1 MPFPT
6 AMNMDI
12 LRRVLLLSEVHL
24 RRKILF
30 MWRDIKDYCLEL
42 EAEQEALYH
51 QAMDVEVAIG
61 DGGWYDSR

>member
-6 AMNMDI
+6 AMNKDM
-12 LRRVLLLSEVHL
+12 LRRVLPLPDDL

-30 MWRDIKDYCLEL
+30 MWRDVKDCCLEW

-51 QAMDVEVAIG
+51 HTMEMEAAVG
-61 DGGWYDSR
+61 DGGWDDSR